1 MLIEDQ
7 LRVAQGRLDIAALGV
22 ECDSLVAMDS
32 ADIGCF
38 FDNAEHRVLG

>member
-7 LRVAQGRLDIAALGV
+7 LRVKQGRLDIAARRA
-22 ECDSLVAMDS
+22 ECDAIAAMEP